1 MDQKRFFTKR
11 NLLTA
16 GAILI
21 GILLIALILALSGRG
36 RPEDSNTGG
45 EDSAYPY
52 SWAEYPDGS
61 VAVRLSPDVPE
72 GYAWFAGEY
81 DGAIVK
87 VAQTGGKRAP
97 EFTLTS
103 VGEGDALL
111 RIDLAEAQGAPALAS
126 LSMIVDSAGSS
137 GPLTVSGLR
146 MEEAEGVLQ
155 GRENGISYLALTD
168 DDGNLRLRVSGAGS
182 DDWGG
187 YVKTPGTVSTVGV
200 PQTDTGVS
208 AKLTAT
214 GEGDA
219 AFVAYSASRGV
230 RVEFEGTVGSD
241 GIVRA
246 QNCTVLKREGAADED
261 ENRVL
266 AELVLPRVTIPE
278 GAENVAFSREGL
290 GNAGA
295 PGSVSFTYEGISWSV
310 TATETGSFVERMDVD
325 EYDVG
330 PELRTFLTEAGPMYA
345 YLGEASRATAWC
357 DAENCSYYIECRAED
372 AASEVDPTVLIET
385 ANIVMGGNQ

>member
-1 MDQKRFFTKR
+1 MDLNRYFTKR

-16 GAILI
+16 GAILA

-52 SWAEYPDGS
+52 SWEEYSDGS
-61 VAVRLSPDVPE
+61 VVVKLSPDVPE
-72 GYAWFAGEY
+72 GYSWLVGEN
-81 DGAIVK
+81 DDAIVK
-87 VAQTGGKRAP
+87 IAQTGGKKNP
-97 EFTLTS
+97 EFTLTPA
-103 VGEGDALL
+103 GEGDAML
-111 RIDLAEAQGAPALAS
+111 RIDLAEAQGAPGLAS
-126 LSMIVDSAGSS
+126 LSMIVESAGNK

-146 MEEAEGVLQ
+146 MAEAEGVLQ
-155 GRENGISYLALTD
+155 GKENGVSYLALTD

-200 PQTDTGVS
+200 PQADTGMS

-230 RVEFEGTVGSD
+230 RVEFEGTAGSD

-266 AELVLPRVTIPE
+266 AELVLPGVTIPE

-295 PGSVSFTYEGISWSV
+295 PGSVSFTYKGISWSV
-310 TATETGSFVERMDVD
+310 SATESGSFVEMMDVD
-325 EYDVG
+325 EYGDVY
-330 PELRTFLTEAGPMYA
+330 EIRTFLTEAGPMYA
-345 YLGEASRATAWC
+345 YIEDSSQATAWC

-372 AASEVDPTVLIET
+372 AASEIDPTVLIET
-385 ANIVMGGNQ
+385 ANIVMGSNQ